1 MKAMKIVLTLF
12 LSAALAGCKDNI
24 SFEEA
29 VIREIEQ
36 DVKSIYAED
45 WGENQ
50 TKVVFKLISSNTNNS
65 LRIKLFTMW
74 GDAILAAKIPMQTN
88 DYYAL
93 RRITSKVTD
102 RIRNDISSGLEVHC
116 EGAKEELFD
125 MRFKL
130 IEWQKKCLDELLV
143 VSQKIGKD
151 EYQGMRW
158 RDCYTVLFHSYR
170 ANLNNLEFW
179 WYPYELE
186 FRRTPKDEMD
196 SVRKKIEKFLGRKLR
211 TPEDARA
218 NREWETEIYKKVRR
232 RELP

>member
-1 MKAMKIVLTLF
+1 MKIVLTMF

-24 SFEEA
+24 SFEEV
-29 VIREIEQ
+29 VIREIER
-36 DVKSIYAED
+36 DVKSICAED

-50 TKVVFKLISSNTNNS
+50 PKVVCKLISSNTNNS

-88 DYYAL
+88 DYL
-93 RRITSKVTD
+93 LLSRMIDKVED
-102 RIRNDISSGLEVHC
+102 RIIYEISSGLNVQC
-116 EGAKEELFD
+116 EGAKEDLFD

-130 IEWQKKCLDELLV
+130 IEWQKKRLDELLV
-143 VSQKIGKD
+143 VSKKIGKD

-158 RDCYTVLFHSYR
+158 RDCYTALFHSYR
-170 ANLNNLEFW
+170 ANLNRLEFW

-196 SVRKKIEKFLGRKLR
+196 RVRKNIEKFLGRKLR

-218 NREWETEIYKKVRR
+218 NREWETEMYKKVRR

>member
-1 MKAMKIVLTLF
+1 MKIVLTMF

-24 SFEEA
+24 SFEEV
-29 VIREIEQ
+29 VIREIER
-36 DVKSIYAED
+36 DVKSICAED

-50 TKVVFKLISSNTNNS
+50 PKVVCKLISSNTNNS

-88 DYYAL
+88 DYL
-93 RRITSKVTD
+93 LLSRMIDKVED
-102 RIRNDISSGLEVHC
+102 RIIYEISSGLNVQC
-116 EGAKEELFD
+116 EGAKEDLFD

-130 IEWQKKCLDELLV
+130 IEWQKKRLDELLV
-143 VSQKIGKD
+143 VSKKIGKD

-158 RDCYTVLFHSYR
+158 RDCYTALFHSYR
-170 ANLNNLEFW
+170 ANLNRLEFW

-196 SVRKKIEKFLGRKLR
+196 RVRKNIEKFLGRKLR

>member
-1 MKAMKIVLTLF
+1 MKVMKIVLTMF

-24 SFEEA
+24 SFEEV
-29 VIREIEQ
+29 VIREIER
-36 DVKSIYAED
+36 DVKSICAED

-50 TKVVFKLISSNTNNS
+50 PKVVCKLISSNTNNS

-88 DYYAL
+88 DYL
-93 RRITSKVTD
+93 LLSRMIDKVED
-102 RIRNDISSGLEVHC
+102 RIIYEISSGLNVQC
-116 EGAKEELFD
+116 EGAKEDLFD

-130 IEWQKKCLDELLV
+130 IEWQKKRLDELLV
-143 VSQKIGKD
+143 VSKKIGKD

-158 RDCYTVLFHSYR
+158 RDCYTALFHSYR
-170 ANLNNLEFW
+170 ANLNRLEFW

-196 SVRKKIEKFLGRKLR
+196 RVRKNIEKFLGRKLR